1 MATFL
6 MLLGFAWVAILAV
19 LRMASDHDKIMKDFK
34 EEK

>member
-19 LRMASDHDKIMKDFK
+19 FRIGRDHDKIMKDFK